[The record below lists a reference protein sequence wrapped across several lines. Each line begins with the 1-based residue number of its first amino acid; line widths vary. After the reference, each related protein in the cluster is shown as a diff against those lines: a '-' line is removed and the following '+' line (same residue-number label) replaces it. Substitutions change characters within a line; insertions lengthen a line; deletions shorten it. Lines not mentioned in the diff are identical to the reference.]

1 MSTESRV
8 IIVGA
13 GPAGLAA
20 AEVLAEKGIK
30 TLLLDENRQP
40 GGQLLR
46 FAPPAAG
53 RESLYRN
60 SVGRKGRSLL
70 ACLQSSTIDVLTSAQ
85 VIGFEAPDR
94 LWVDAGTGGV
104 RELRFEA
111 LLLATGAREKFLSFP
126 GWTLPGV
133 ISSGGAQLLIKGSG
147 VLPAPEMVIG
157 GCGVLPLAL
166 AGEVLKNKG
175 RVQAVLDE
183 SALADSLGLLRLLP
197 RQLPRVLQGG
207 LGLGRLLLAGRR
219 VRHRTRIVQARGDKR
234 LEEVVTAGI
243 DARGRVVPGTE
254 REIETGSLA
263 MGYGFA
269 PNIELAREVGCDL
282 LFTPD
287 KGGWAVRVDECQQ
300 SSQALV
306 FAAGEP
312 TGVAG
317 GNKAALEGAIAGLS
331 IVSRLKGRPGRQE
344 RRNLEVLQAGLQK
357 ELRFGAFLNRLTRI
371 PEAGYRVIPPE
382 TVVCRCEQVRQ
393 AEILKAIG
401 RGLNTV
407 PGVKKATRCGMGIC
421 QGRTCGPIL
430 TEILRVHP
438 DLPDAEPALFSV
450 RPPLKPVSVGDLAEA
465 DV

>member
-1 MSTESRV
+1 MSIENRV

-30 TLLLDENRQP
+30 TLLIDENRQP

-46 FAPPAAG
+46 FAAAAG
-53 RESLYRN
+53 TKSLFRN
-60 SVGRKGRSLL
+60 RAGQNDRSLT
-70 ACLQSSTIDVLTSAQ
+70 ACLQSSKIDILTSAQ
-85 VIGFEAPDR
+85 VIGFEGPDR

-111 LLLATGAREKFLSFP
+111 LVLATGARERFLPFP

-147 VLPAPEMVIG
+147 VLPAPKVVIG

-166 AGEVLKNKG
+166 AGEILKNKG

-207 LGLGRLLLAGRR
+207 LSLGRLLLTGRR

-243 DARGRVVPGTE
+243 DARGRVIPGTE
-254 REIETGSLA
+254 REIKTRSLA
-263 MGYGFA
+263 MGYGFV
-269 PNIELAREVGCDL
+269 PNIELAQEAGCDL
-282 LFTPD
+282 LFAPD
-287 KGGWAVRVDECQQ
+287 KGGWVVRVDERLE

-306 FAAGEP
+306 FVAGEL

-317 GNKAALEGAIAGLS
+317 GRKAVLEGAIAGLS
-331 IVSRLKGRPGRQE
+331 IVSRLKGRLEGKDARRLAFLQGRRRQE
-344 RRNLEVLQAGLQK
+344 LGFES
-357 ELRFGAFLNRLTRI
+357 FLNRLTRV
-371 PEAGYRVIPPE
+371 AASGYRSLSPE
-382 TVVCRCEQVRQ
+382 TIVCRCEQVRL
-393 AEILKAIG
+393 AEVKEAVG
-401 RGLNTV
+401 RGLTTV

-430 TEILRVHP
+430 TDILRLHP
-438 DLPDAEPALFSV
+438 DLPAADPTPFSV